1 MKAAKFTLVEGG
13 KIALSNNILKHESM
27 AQTNKK
33 IVIKTHDIVNRSVTI
48 QPDPQLAALDAKFA
62 RKTAAYNQELK
73 QLKADMLKTARQEAQ
88 QLKEAAYQT
97 GYKRGQV
104 EGYAAAQE
112 EGQQQ
117 MDVLIKQAQE
127 NVLQSVEEV
136 QEYKTGKQSEIKQF
150 AIRMAEVLLKT
161 QLELQPEK
169 IVSVLAPLLFELEKP
184 DEVILLWA
192 NSQYHAALDK
202 KLTEIKSEVPD
213 LRYII
218 FDDDSLDALQLKIE
232 SNEKVL
238 VVDLQ
243 QELEGFLKQL

>member
-1 MKAAKFTLVEGG
+1 M
-13 KIALSNNILKHESM
+13 SNNILKQEMMS
-27 AQTNKK
+27 QNSQK
-33 IVIKTHDIVNRSVTI
+33 IAIKTRDFVSPSVS
-48 QPDPQLAALDAKFA
+48 QVRQSAPQLTALDEKLAH
-62 RKTAAYNQELK
+62 KTAAYRQELK
-73 QLKADMLKTARQEAQ
+73 QLKAEMLKTAQQEAEQ
-88 QLKEAAYQT
+88 VKDEAYQA
-97 GYKRGQV
+97 GYHEG
-104 EGYAAAQE
+104 ETNGYAEARKK
-112 EGQQQ
+112 GQQQ

-136 QEYKTGKQSEIKQF
+136 QEYKTEKQSEIKQF

-218 FDDDSLDALQLKIE
+218 FDDDNLDTLQLKIE

-238 VVDLQ
+238 AVDLQ